1 MMAADF
7 LEEHRDCSV
16 LVLYGDAPFV
26 DEETIRGRCGSTGRT
41 DMT

>member
-16 LVLYGDAPFV
+16 LVLCGDAPFV
-26 DEETIRGRCGSTGRT
+26 DEETIRGALRETGRT